1 MTDPVTLAFQCC
13 KPEKDFNPDL
23 LPIVLHHGFMSSKE
37 RWMPIQQNL
46 ANETGRVVYAVD
58 ARNHGE
64 SERSEIFNFDLLPI
78 DLKHFMDVHCI
89 SKACLV
95 GHSMGGLAVM
105 MLALSSP
112 DRVEALI
119 VEDASP
125 KEPEPE
131 LYHVFAA
138 LVREQLECFKKST
151 NADTEGSMQQKL
163 RECLYRNI
171 PMIPDEDQEIISN
184 MEFQIKRTENG
195 FESKADLSSFFKAIL
210 YTPICCFP
218 EDGQFKKDA
227 FFIYGCKSNF
237 AVIEDKD
244 LILKYF
250 PKAKFCGFENAG
262 HEVCLRDPKRFV
274 AEVKSFL

>member
-1 MTDPVTLAFQCC
+1 MSDPVTLAFQCC
-13 KPEKDFNPDL
+13 KPGKDFNPDL
-23 LPIVLHHGFMSSKE
+23 SPIILHHGFMNSKE
-37 RWMPIQQNL
+37 RWIPIQQNL

-64 SERSEIFNFDLLPI
+64 SERSEIFNFNLLPN
-78 DLKHFMDVHCI
+78 DLKHFMDAHSI

-195 FESKADLSSFFKAIL
+195 FESKADLNSFFKAIL
-210 YTPICCFP
+210 HKPICCFP

-227 FFIYGCKSNF
+227 LFIYGCKSNF